1 MTMTIKIDQPTDL
14 LRAVHESATSR
25 ETVQASLIGITLEDA
40 LEHLRTISIYG
51 AADFR
56 GGRIEYWGYAAGA
69 RYTLELIDALTD
81 SPGPDIRHYVTDE
94 GAESLA
100 LCDATEPRGEPPYVL
115 VSPAYGEERLLRSI
129 DRLIGWQYS
138 SLPTRWPSIR
148 EVRGETRHGQ
158 RFALLYRVIHRLAE
172 DRT

>member
-1 MTMTIKIDQPTDL
+1 MTMTIKIEQPTDL
-14 LRAVHESATSR
+14 LRAVYESITRR

-51 AADFR
+51 GADFR
-56 GGRIEYWGYAAGA
+56 GGRIEYWGYAVGG
-69 RYTLELIDALTD
+69 RYTLELVNALTD
-81 SPGPDIRHYVTDE
+81 SPGPDIRHYINDE

-115 VSPAYGEERLLRSI
+115 VSPAYGESALLRSI
-129 DRLIGWQYS
+129 ERLVGVDYS

-158 RFALLYRVIHRLAE
+158 TFRLLYRILHRLDE
-172 DRT
+172 DRA